1 MALAVIIPVYNEEKG
16 IQRHIAEIDRILTGD
31 GIEHTFMLVD
41 DGSRDNSWRE
51 LRNLCQSMDNV
62 RAIRFARNFGKEVA
76 ICAGLDAIDA
86 DLYLVMDSDL
96 QHPPRCVRGM
106 LALMEK
112 TGADIVDGVK
122 ESRGTE
128 TAKTKFLAKSFYKV
142 LELFTGLSLD
152 NSSDFK
158 LMKRSVVDAIRVMP
172 ERNRFFRSLVDYVG
186 FERVSYG
193 FATDDRDDGT
203 SRFSTKKLV
212 ILAFNAILSN
222 TNKPLY
228 LPLVLASLSGIGAFV
243 MLVLMIVRAGLGL
256 GVTGTLGL
264 LFALLVCTA
273 LILLGVGVTAAY
285 LARVYDEVKGRPLY
299 LVSERLE

>member
-16 IQRHIAEIDRILTGD
+16 IERHISEIDRILTAD
-31 GIEHTFMLVD
+31 GIAHTFMLVD
-41 DGSRDNSWRE
+41 DGSRDSSWVC
-51 LRNLCQSMDNV
+51 LRRLCQTMDNV

-86 DLYLVMDSDL
+86 DVYLVMDSDL
-96 QHPPRCVRGM
+96 QHPPRCIKGM

-128 TAKTKFLAKSFYKV
+128 TVKTKFLAKSFYKV

-158 LMKRSVVDAIRVMP
+158 LMKRKVVDAIRVMP

-203 SRFSTKKLV
+203 SRFSTKKLM

-228 LPLVLASLSGIGAFV
+228 LPLVLAAVSGLGAFAV
-243 MLVLMIVRAGLGL
+243 LVLMIARAALGL
-256 GVTGTLGL
+256 GVTGMLGL
-264 LFALLVCTA
+264 AFLLLVCTA
-273 LILLGVGVTAAY
+273 LILLALGVTAAY
-285 LARVYDEVKGRPLY
+285 LARMYDEVKGRPLY
-299 LVSERLE
+299 LVSERAE

>member
-16 IQRHIAEIDRILTGD
+16 IERHIAEIDRILTAD

-41 DGSRDNSWRE
+41 DGSRDNSWAA
-51 LRNLCQSMDNV
+51 LRRLSQSMDNV

-76 ICAGLDAIDA
+76 ICAGLDAIDEE
-86 DLYLVMDSDL
+86 LYLVMDSDL
-96 QHPPRCVRGM
+96 QHPPRCIKGM
-106 LALMEK
+106 MALMER

-128 TAKTKFLAKSFYKV
+128 TARTKLLAKGFYKV
-142 LELFTGLSLD
+142 LELFTGLELD

-158 LMKRSVVDAIRVMP
+158 LMRRKVVEAIRVMP

-186 FERVSYG
+186 FERVPYG
-193 FATDDRDDGT
+193 FATDDRDDGS
-203 SRFSTKKLV
+203 SRFSTKKLL

-228 LPLVLASLSGIGAFV
+228 LPLVLAGFSGFGALAVLAAIIIRACLSLA
-243 MLVLMIVRAGLGL
+243 
-256 GVTGTLGL
+256 VTGALWL
-264 LFALLVCTA
+264 ALALFVCTA
-273 LILLGVGVTAAY
+273 LILLSVGITGAY
-285 LARVYDEVKGRPLY
+285 LARMYDEVKGRPLY
-299 LVSERLE
+299 LISERLG

>member
-16 IQRHIAEIDRILTGD
+16 IERHIAEIDRILTAD
-31 GIEHTFMLVD
+31 GIAHTFMLVD
-41 DGSRDNSWRE
+41 DGSRDSSWAC
-51 LRNLCQSMDNV
+51 LRRLCQTMDNV

-76 ICAGLDAIDA
+76 ICAGLDAIDE

-96 QHPPRCVRGM
+96 QHPPRCIKGM

-128 TAKTKFLAKSFYKV
+128 TVKTKFLAKSFYKV

-158 LMKRSVVDAIRVMP
+158 LMKRKVVDAIRVMP

-203 SRFSTKKLV
+203 SRFSTKKLM

-228 LPLVLASLSGIGAFV
+228 LPLVLAAVSGLGAFV
-243 MLVLMIVRAGLGL
+243 VLVLMIVRAALGL
-256 GVTGTLGL
+256 SVTGMLGL
-264 LFALLVCTA
+264 AFLLLVCTA
-273 LILLGVGVTAAY
+273 LILLALGVTAAY
-285 LARVYDEVKGRPLY
+285 LARMYDEVKGRPLY
-299 LVSERLE
+299 LVSERAE

>member
-16 IQRHIAEIDRILTGD
+16 IERHIAEIDRILTAD
-31 GIEHTFMLVD
+31 GIAHTFMLVD
-41 DGSRDNSWRE
+41 DGSRDSSWAC
-51 LRNLCQSMDNV
+51 LRRLCQTMDNV

-76 ICAGLDAIDA
+76 ICAGLDAIDE

-96 QHPPRCVRGM
+96 QHPPRCIKGM

-128 TAKTKFLAKSFYKV
+128 TVKTKFLAKSFYKV

-158 LMKRSVVDAIRVMP
+158 LMKRKVVDAIRVMP

-203 SRFSTKKLV
+203 SRFSTKKLM

-228 LPLVLASLSGIGAFV
+228 LPLVLAAVSGLGAFAV
-243 MLVLMIVRAGLGL
+243 LVLMIVRAALGL
-256 GVTGTLGL
+256 GVTGMLGL
-264 LFALLVCTA
+264 AFLLLVCTA
-273 LILLGVGVTAAY
+273 LILLALGVTAAY
-285 LARVYDEVKGRPLY
+285 LARMYDEVKGRPLY
-299 LVSERLE
+299 LVSERAE

>member
-16 IQRHIAEIDRILTGD
+16 IERHIAEIDRILTAD
-31 GIEHTFMLVD
+31 GIAHTFMLVD
-41 DGSRDNSWRE
+41 DGSRDSSWVC
-51 LRNLCQSMDNV
+51 LRRLCQTMDNV

-86 DLYLVMDSDL
+86 DVYLVMDSDL
-96 QHPPRCVRGM
+96 QHPPRCIKGM

-128 TAKTKFLAKSFYKV
+128 TVKTKFLAKSFYKV

-158 LMKRSVVDAIRVMP
+158 LMKRKVVDAIRVMP

-203 SRFSTKKLV
+203 SRFSTKKLM

-228 LPLVLASLSGIGAFV
+228 LPLVLAAVSGLGAFV
-243 MLVLMIVRAGLGL
+243 VLVLMIVRAALGL
-256 GVTGTLGL
+256 GVTGMLGL
-264 LFALLVCTA
+264 AFLLLVCTA
-273 LILLGVGVTAAY
+273 LILLALGVTAAY
-285 LARVYDEVKGRPLY
+285 LARMYDEVKGRPLY
-299 LVSERLE
+299 LVSERAE

>member
-16 IQRHIAEIDRILTGD
+16 IERHIAEIDRILTAD
-31 GIEHTFMLVD
+31 GIAHTFMLVD
-41 DGSRDNSWRE
+41 DGSRDSSWAC
-51 LRNLCQSMDNV
+51 LRRLCQTMDNV

-76 ICAGLDAIDA
+76 ICAGLDAIDE

-96 QHPPRCVRGM
+96 QHPPRCIKGM

-128 TAKTKFLAKSFYKV
+128 TVKTKFLAKSFYKV

-158 LMKRSVVDAIRVMP
+158 LMKRKVVDAIRVMP

-203 SRFSTKKLV
+203 SRFSTKKLM

-228 LPLVLASLSGIGAFV
+228 LPLVLAAVSGLGAFV
-243 MLVLMIVRAGLGL
+243 VLVLMIVRAALGL
-256 GVTGTLGL
+256 GVTGMLGL
-264 LFALLVCTA
+264 AFLLLVCTA
-273 LILLGVGVTAAY
+273 LILLALGVTAAY
-285 LARVYDEVKGRPLY
+285 LARMYDEVKGRPLY
-299 LVSERLE
+299 LVSERAE